1 MPHVEQ
7 VAHCVLALAE
17 HGVEMYS
24 PVGHDEH
31 EAHWVLAR
39 VVQAD
44 EMYWEVEHAEHA
56 VQTRSAF
63 DEQAAD

>member
-1 MPHVEQ
+1 M
-7 VAHCVLALAE
+7 ALAE

-24 PVGHDEH
+24 PAGHDEH

-39 VVQAD
+39 VVQAA
-44 EMYWEVEHAEHA
+44 EIYWDVEHAEHA